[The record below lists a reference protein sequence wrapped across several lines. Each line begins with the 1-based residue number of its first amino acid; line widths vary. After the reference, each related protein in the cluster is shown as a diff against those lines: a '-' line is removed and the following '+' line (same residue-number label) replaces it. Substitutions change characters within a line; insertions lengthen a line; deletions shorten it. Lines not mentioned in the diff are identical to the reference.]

1 MCLLV
6 MGVLCMG
13 NLKVVISG
21 VFSRSERMYSNTAQT
36 IGSAI
41 VTWLFRISVLAL
53 AINILHYDGGAFLF
67 VDYAKMLGVVAVV
80 YILQTLIVRLA
91 GWVFISQKQMTIAME
106 QYYHLRMLACCAL
119 YPVLLVGANWPNTIA
134 IKILCACVL
143 LLFSVALIWKG
154 AQLFYTKLA
163 SITYILIYFITLEI
177 IPLFAVYTS
186 RLFI

>member
-13 NLKVVISG
+13 NLKVIISG
-21 VFSRSERMYSNTAQT
+21 IFSRSERMYSNTAQT

-41 VTWLFRISVLAL
+41 VTWVFRISVLAL

-134 IKILCACVL
+134 IKILCGCVL
-143 LLFSVALIWKG
+143 LLFSAALIWKG
-154 AQLFYTKLA
+154 AQLFYTKMA
-163 SITYILIYFITLEI
+163 SIIYILIYFITLEI
-177 IPLFAVYTS
+177 IPLLAVYTS